1 MDGQQTDGADVAGT
15 ADSARTPGASG
26 AGTAGAGTA
35 GVDDALVPRLNLIED
50 QPLASRAEAYAQVH
64 DELRDE
70 LEGGDVQ
77 RHG

>member
-1 MDGQQTDGADVAGT
+1 MDGQQTDGAGTPDGAGT
-15 ADSARTPGASG
+15 AGTGSAGTAGADG
-26 AGTAGAGTA
+26 AGTAGA
-35 GVDDALVPRLNLIED
+35 DDALVPRLNLIED
-50 QPLASRAEAYAQVH
+50 QPLASRADAYAQVH